1 MERRLDMRR
10 GFTLIE
16 LIVVLAI
23 IAVLT
28 ALIAPNAVNY
38 MQSSAAAVCAANR
51 RGAKQELTVEL
62 ALNGDAANLDSVM
75 ERYAD
80 GCPGGGKLYYKL
92 SDSGVFVGC
101 SLHLPG
107 EVVSVDRYIEATK
120 AVGKTSTYAGRD
132 KVIDYIVKNG
142 GLERVSD
149 AMLKAAGLSGTEL
162 YWRPYYI
169 GSTAAPQIVLFA
181 APGNSGWNNWSA
193 QMLYVDGQL
202 YVAKKGSGSVA
213 GFYNYKTVEELEK
226 TLSTSFTPVN

>member
-1 MERRLDMRR
+1 MERRLDMKK

-16 LIVVLAI
+16 LIIVLAI
-23 IAVLT
+23 IAVLA
-28 ALIAPNAVNY
+28 ALIAPSAINY
-38 MQSSAAAVCAANR
+38 IQSAAAVCAGNR
-51 RGAKQELTVEL
+51 RGARQELIFEL
-62 ALNGDAANLDSVM
+62 AMNGDGAALESVM
-75 ERYAD
+75 DRYAD

-107 EVVSVDRYIEATK
+107 GAVSLDRYIEATK
-120 AVGKTSTYAGRD
+120 EVGKTSTYAGRD